1 MTMSIS
7 YVKVFN
13 NLVDEFFRELM
24 DIFPEEKKIKV
35 QHTFFETIIKAN
47 AKKPCVEFMTKS
59 IPYLEKIA
67 MKDEAFF
74 TSDDKPQILEALNI
88 KKIWTPD
95 LSPVTKEAIWK
106 YIRSFFA
113 IGIKIVE
120 MPPET
125 HEIINY
131 IITS

>member
-88 KKIWTPD
+88 KKIWTSD